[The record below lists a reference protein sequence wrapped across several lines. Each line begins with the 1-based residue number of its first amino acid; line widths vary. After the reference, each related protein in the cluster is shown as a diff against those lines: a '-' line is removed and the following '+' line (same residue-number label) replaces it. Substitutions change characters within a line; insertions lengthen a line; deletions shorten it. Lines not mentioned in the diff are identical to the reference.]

1 MISFLL
7 RHQKIKRLLV
17 PLFLPLCSAL
27 SGFLRMSLGEW
38 ARASQGGGREGCYGS
53 RSEDRGLGHFSA
65 ICGVLFERMV
75 QFDSDYS
82 VGETLSFFL
91 PRYVSPLSGKGHAN
105 SGGGREGWTG
115 VG

>member
-38 ARASQGGGREGCYGS
+38 KGVSQRGGREGCYGS

-82 VGETLSFFL
+82 VGETLSFFFL
-91 PRYVSPLSGKGHAN
+91 GTFLLSPVKGMLT
-105 SGGGREGWTG
+105 GGGREGSTG